1 MGKYTITITQWYA
14 YNYIWG
20 VDPTSKLYAHQGC
33 RTISWSTNLA
43 FVWNSGCI
51 TLKIKRWNIHVLLAV
66 CCCMCFRSG
75 VCNGLV
81 SYIWFWYENQGGS
94 KADIHYILCEWFLT
108 CMKCKGLYIESLD
121 LPGIT
126 GGCRV
131 VLGFTENSWGIPRYE
146 IWAVKLGGLKNVWP
160 GGVKKLMKVTH
171 SNPAFHTYKKHP
183 SSKMNDRVIYYN
195 HNILQLC
202 LIHRFTFI

>member
-1 MGKYTITITQWYA
+1 MEHTCFA
-14 YNYIWG
+14 C
-20 VDPTSKLYAHQGC
+20 SL
-33 RTISWSTNLA
+33 L
-43 FVWNSGCI
+43 
-51 TLKIKRWNIHVLLAV
+51 LHVLQEWSLQWLGFIHLV
-66 CCCMCFRSG
+66 LIWESG
-75 VCNGLV
+75 GFESRHSL
-81 SYIWFWYENQGGS
+81 YTF
-94 KADIHYILCEWFLT
+94 EWFLT

>member
-14 YNYIWG
+14 YNYTGGSI
-20 VDPTSKLYAHQGC
+20 LHQNC
-33 RTISWSTNLA
+33 MRTRGAGLSVEATNLA

-75 VCNGLV
+75 VCNGLF
-81 SYIWFWYENQGGS
+81 SYILFWYENQGGS

-108 CMKCKGLYIESLD
+108 CMKCKGLYIEYLD

-131 VLGFTENSWGIPRYE
+131 VLGFTENSWGICRYE
-146 IWAVKLGGLKNVWP
+146 IGAVKLGGLKKCMAW
-160 GGVKKLMKVTH
+160 GGQKINE
-171 SNPAFHTYKKHP
+171 SNPLPVPAFHTYKKHP

-195 HNILQLC
+195 HLYIIIIYC
-202 LIHRFTFI
+202 SCV